1 MKTTSRIL
9 RAKLRPPRLG
19 PDQLERPRLLA
30 QLDRRLLGQCIL
42 VCAPAG
48 YGKTT
53 LLAQWIERTELPAVW
68 LSLDDGDDEP
78 ALFLEQLVEVV
89 SMASPGCCRG
99 TRSMM
104 ARATL
109 PSLDVLTRQ
118 LTSDLDGLDE
128 FILVLDDCQNLK
140 DPRTLEILR
149 KLLFQ
154 PSPSLHLVLS
164 CRADPRIP
172 LGALRGRGLLHEV
185 READLRFREQ
195 EAVEYLEQAL
205 GRPLEQSQVISL
217 LERTEGWITGL
228 HLAALSLQGR
238 PDVDQGIRDFA
249 GSDRYIADYLLEELL
264 ARLDPALQEY
274 LEATS
279 ILERLCA
286 SLCRAV
292 AGETSPK
299 VVDGRPTLE
308 WLEDANLFVV
318 SLDEQREWFRYHQLF
333 RDLLRHRLTTGRPPE
348 QVAALHVRAGEW
360 LGARRQVDTAIEHL
374 LKAGRPDLAGDV
386 VEENRREALDTE
398 RWRALE
404 RWVHRLGADVVHSRP
419 RLVLIYAWLAH
430 QRTDWTDMLR
440 HCDRAEKL
448 LDLAAEEPL
457 PDEAALRGEIATMRA
472 EVSYWRGDGDAALEQ
487 ARQALALLPADH
499 RMPQAMATVFE
510 GGGLQLKGQI
520 PEAFQVF
527 RRAAFGEYGHGA
539 HPRATMGL
547 VLMAFTVGDLAQA
560 AQVAKQLL
568 SQGRELGLA
577 ETESYAHY
585 FQGLAAYLGNDLS
598 SAEEHFQVV
607 DPYDSHVLLAKQARY
622 GLAWLRLA
630 QGRSQEALKVMDQF
644 MVVVSD
650 LNLPVGSEAQLL
662 RARLARLSGQPM
674 ASTVLARKLLPQAGE
689 GPLGLAVCHE
699 FSPLSALAL
708 LLLEGDK
715 DDLAP
720 CAAGLRRLLAVA
732 ERNGNTFRSIQCLI
746 LQALLLDQEG
756 RNTEA
761 LAAMGKA
768 VALAQP
774 GHLVRLFP
782 EMGGRVGPLL
792 AALRLRGRSDAFLD
806 ELIALFTAEDLP
818 SGAPSSPHAF
828 APGQE
833 YSIDMPLTD
842 RELDVLELLE
852 ERLSNKEIARRL
864 VIAPATV
871 KRHTLSI
878 YSKLGVP
885 GRHEAVAKARHLGIL
900 STAR

>member
-30 QLDRRLLGQCIL
+30 QLDRRLLERCIL

-53 LLAQWIERTELPAVW
+53 LLAQWIERGEMPAVW

-78 ALFLEQLVEVV
+78 ALFLEELVEAVGT
-89 SMASPGCCRG
+89 ANPGCCRG
-99 TRSMM
+99 TRSML

-109 PSLDVLTRQ
+109 PSLDVLARQ
-118 LTSDLDGLDE
+118 LANDLDDLDE
-128 FILVLDDCQNLK
+128 FILVLDDSQNLK
-140 DPRTLEILR
+140 DPRVLQILR
-149 KLLFQ
+149 RLLFQ
-154 PSPSLHLVLS
+154 PPRSLHLVLS
-164 CRADPRIP
+164 CRADPRLP

-185 READLRFREQ
+185 READLRFSERE
-195 EAVEYLEQAL
+195 AAEYLEQAL
-205 GRPLEQSQVISL
+205 GRPLNESQVRSL

-238 PDVDQGIRDFA
+238 PDVEQGIRDFA

-264 ARLDPALQEY
+264 ARLDPGLQEY

-286 SLCRAV
+286 PLCRAV
-292 AGETSPK
+292 MGEAPLE
-299 VVDGRPTLE
+299 VVEGKPTLE

-333 RDLLRHRLTTGRPPE
+333 RDLLRYRLQAGRSSE
-348 QVAALHVRAGEW
+348 QVAALHVRAGQW
-360 LGARRQVDTAIEHL
+360 LGATQEIEAAIDHF

-386 VEENRREALDTE
+386 VEQNRREALDWE
-398 RWRALE
+398 RWRALQ
-404 RWVHRLGADVVHSRP
+404 RWVHKLSPDMVHSRP

-448 LDLAAEEPL
+448 LDLAEEPL
-457 PDEAALRGEIATMRA
+457 PDQAALRGEIAAMRA
-472 EVSYWRGDGDAALEQ
+472 EVSYWRGEGDSALSQ

-499 RMPQAMATVFE
+499 RMTRGVATVFE
-510 GGGLQLKGQI
+510 GAGLQLRGEI
-520 PEAFQVF
+520 PEAFEVF
-527 RRAAFGEYGHGA
+527 RRVAFGEYGKGT
-539 HPRATMGL
+539 HPRITIGL
-547 VLMAFTVGDLAQA
+547 VLMAFMVGDPAQA
-560 AQVAKQLL
+560 AQVAKRLL
-568 SQGRELGLA
+568 SQGRELGLR
-577 ETESYAHY
+577 EIESTAYY

-598 SAEEHFQVV
+598 AAEEHFQAV
-607 DPYDSHVLLAKQARY
+607 DPYSSHALLGKQARY

-630 QGRSQEALKVMDQF
+630 EGRPQEALEIMDQF
-644 MVVVSD
+644 MIVVSD
-650 LNLPVGSEAQLL
+650 LNLPLGPEVQLL
-662 RARLARLSGQPM
+662 RARMARLSGQPM
-674 ASTVLARKLLPQAGE
+674 VAAALARNFLPPAGE
-689 GPLGLAVCHE
+689 GPLGLAVCYE

-715 DDLAP
+715 DDLGA
-720 CAAGLRRLLAVA
+720 CAAGLRRLSTVA
-732 ERNGNTFRSIQCLI
+732 ETNGNTFRFIQCLI
-746 LQALLLDQEG
+746 LEALLLDQEG
-756 RNTEA
+756 RNAEA
-761 LAAMGKA
+761 LAVLGRA
-768 VALAQP
+768 VTLAEP

-782 EMGGRVGPLL
+782 EMGGRVRPLL

-806 ELIALFTAEDLP
+806 ELVASFTVEALP
-818 SGAPSSPHAF
+818 SHSTPSPYSLT
-828 APGQE
+828 PGQE
-833 YSIDMPLTD
+833 YVVDMPLTD
-842 RELDVLELLE
+842 RELDVLRLLE

-878 YSKLGVP
+878 YGKLGVP

-900 STAR
+900 STSR

>member
-9 RAKLRPPRLG
+9 RAKLLPPRLG
-19 PDQLERPRLLA
+19 PDRLERPRLLA
-30 QLDRRLLGQCIL
+30 QLDRGLLGQCIL

-78 ALFLEQLVEVV
+78 ALFLEELVEAVGT
-89 SMASPGCCRG
+89 ANPGCCRG
-99 TRSMM
+99 TRSML
-104 ARATL
+104 ARAAL
-109 PSLDVLTRQ
+109 PPLDVLTRQ
-118 LTSDLDGLDE
+118 LANDLDDLDE
-128 FILVLDDCQNLK
+128 FVLVLDDCQNLR
-140 DPRTLEILR
+140 DPSALEILR
-149 KLLFQ
+149 RLLFQ
-154 PSPSLHLVLS
+154 PPRSVHLVLS

-195 EAVEYLEQAL
+195 EAAQYLEQAL
-205 GRPLEQSQVISL
+205 GRPLNQSQVIAL

-238 PDVDQGIRDFA
+238 PDVDQGIREFA

-274 LEATS
+274 LQATS

-286 SLCRAV
+286 PLCRVV
-292 AGETSPK
+292 AAEVPLE
-299 VVDGRPTLE
+299 VVEGKPTLE
-308 WLEDANLFVV
+308 WLEDANLFLL
-318 SLDEQREWFRYHQLF
+318 SLDEQREWFRYHRLF
-333 RDLLRHRLTTGRPPE
+333 RDLLRHRLEASRPPG

-360 LGARRQVDTAIEHL
+360 LGANQQVEGAIDHL

-386 VEENRREALDTE
+386 VEENRREALDWE

-404 RWVHRLGADVVHSRP
+404 WWVHRLGPDMVHSRP

-440 HCDRAEKL
+440 HCDRAEEL
-448 LDLAAEEPL
+448 LDLAEEPL
-457 PDEAALRGEIATMRA
+457 PDEAALRGEIAAMRA
-472 EVSYWRGDGDAALEQ
+472 EVSYWRGEGDDALAQ

-499 RMPQAMATVFE
+499 RLTRGMATVFE
-510 GGGLQLKGQI
+510 GAGLQLRGEI

-527 RRAAFGEYGHGA
+527 RRGAFGEYGKGT
-539 HPRATMGL
+539 HPRITIGL
-547 VLMAFTVGDLAQA
+547 ALMAFMVGDLAQA
-560 AQVAKQLL
+560 AQVANRLL
-568 SQGRELGLA
+568 SQARELGLG
-577 ETESYAHY
+577 EIESWAHY
-585 FQGLAAYLGNDLS
+585 FQGLAAYLGNDLT
-598 SAEEHFQVV
+598 AAAEHFQAV
-607 DPYDSHVLLAKQARY
+607 DPHSSHVLLAKQSRY

-630 QGRSQEALKVMDQF
+630 EGRSQEALEVMDQF
-644 MVVVSD
+644 VAMVSD
-650 LNLPVGSEAQLL
+650 LNLPVGAEVQLL
-662 RARLARLSGQPM
+662 RARLARLSGQPT
-674 ASTVLARKLLPQAGE
+674 AAAALARSLLAPAGE

-699 FSPLSALAL
+699 FSPLSAVAL

-715 DDLAP
+715 DDLAA
-720 CAAGLRRLLAVA
+720 CAAGLRRLLTVA
-732 ERNGNTFRSIQCLI
+732 ERNGNIFRSVQCLI
-746 LQALLLDQEG
+746 LEALLLDQEG

-761 LAAMGKA
+761 LASLGRA

-782 EMGGRVGPLL
+782 EMGGRVRPLL

-806 ELIALFTAEDLP
+806 ELIASFTVEALP
-818 SGAPSSPHAF
+818 SSAISGPHLLT
-828 APGQE
+828 PGQE
-833 YSIDMPLTD
+833 YSIDMPLTN

-900 STAR
+900 ATSR